1 MNIRPDT
8 VEISDASGARQTSD
22 RMRAAVLGPLNAGV
36 SPCLP
41 APRARSQGSE
51 GATVG
56 RNLPALTSTQ
66 DIDCAV
72 RAGIARLTGG
82 LAPSALAGAF
92 FDWAVHLAASPG
104 KRSEL
109 VGQAWTAAIENVI
122 FASRCAIG
130 LAHDPGHC
138 ALPQDNRFRASEWQG
153 FPFNA
158 YAHAF
163 LSIERWWEA
172 ATTGIRGVSK
182 QHENAVT
189 FAARQV
195 LDIAAPSNFIWT
207 NPSALSRTLSEGG
220 MNLVRGFSNF
230 AEDARRSV
238 VGEGPVGY
246 EAFTAGK
253 TVAVTPGKVVH
264 RTPLAEVIQ
273 YGPATD
279 RVRPEPIVIVPAWI
293 MKYYILDLSPTN
305 SLVKFLTEQG
315 FTVFMIS
322 WRNPDIRRPRCE
334 LRRLSQGR
342 CSARD

>member
-1 MNIRPDT
+1 
-8 VEISDASGARQTSD
+8 
-22 RMRAAVLGPLNAGV
+22 
-36 SPCLP
+36 
-41 APRARSQGSE
+41 
-51 GATVG
+51 
-56 RNLPALTSTQ
+56 
-66 DIDCAV
+66 
-72 RAGIARLTGG
+72 
-82 LAPSALAGAF
+82 LAGAF

-207 NPSALSRTLSEGG
+207 NPSALS
-220 MNLVRGFSNF
+220 
-230 AEDARRSV
+230 
-238 VGEGPVGY
+238 PV
-246 EAFTAGK
+246 
-253 TVAVTPGKVVH
+253 H
-264 RTPLAEVIQ
+264 Q
-273 YGPATD
+273 
-279 RVRPEPIVIVPAWI
+279 
-293 MKYYILDLSPTN
+293 
-305 SLVKFLTEQG
+305 
-315 FTVFMIS
+315 
-322 WRNPDIRRPRCE
+322 
-334 LRRLSQGR
+334 
-342 CSARD
+342 

>member
-109 VGQAWTAAIENVI
+109 VG
-122 FASRCAIG
+122 RLG
-130 LAHDPGHC
+130 L
-138 ALPQDNRFRASEWQG
+138 LR
-153 FPFNA
+153 
-158 YAHAF
+158 
-163 LSIERWWEA
+163 L
-172 ATTGIRGVSK
+172 
-182 QHENAVT
+182 
-189 FAARQV
+189 
-195 LDIAAPSNFIWT
+195 
-207 NPSALSRTLSEGG
+207 
-220 MNLVRGFSNF
+220 
-230 AEDARRSV
+230 
-238 VGEGPVGY
+238 
-246 EAFTAGK
+246 K
-253 TVAVTPGKVVH
+253 T
-264 RTPLAEVIQ
+264 
-273 YGPATD
+273 
-279 RVRPEPIVIVPAWI
+279 
-293 MKYYILDLSPTN
+293 
-305 SLVKFLTEQG
+305 
-315 FTVFMIS
+315 
-322 WRNPDIRRPRCE
+322 
-334 LRRLSQGR
+334 
-342 CSARD
+342 